1 MSLKAILFDFNGTI
15 INDERLHKKLVY
27 QIMLE
32 ENLRPVSGEYREVCL
47 GKSDRI
53 GLRELL
59 SRRGRVVTD
68 SHLEELIRKK
78 SRAYQQKLEKLET
91 LPIYPGA
98 IAFLQQLQEANI
110 LMGIVTGAT
119 RSDVDF
125 VLERGEIREYFSIF
139 VTGDE
144 INTSKPD
151 PYGYLLAVERINRQF
166 PQLQVQPANCLA
178 IEDSPAGIEAAK
190 RAGIQAIGIAHSYPF
205 HMIQR
210 QANWTVDSF
219 EEIELERLQ
228 KFFALGKETVLNS

>member
-27 QIMLE
+27 QMMVE

-47 GKSDRI
+47 GRSDRI
-53 GLRELL
+53 GLREIL
-59 SRRGRVVTD
+59 SRRGRVVSETY
-68 SHLEELIRKK
+68 LKALIRKK
-78 SRAYQQKLEKLET
+78 SSAYQQKLATLET

-98 IAFLQQLQEANI
+98 IAFLQQLQEADI
-110 LMGIVTGAT
+110 LMGIVTGAL
-119 RSDVDF
+119 RSDVNF
-125 VLERGEIREYFSIF
+125 VLQRTGMQEYFSIF

-151 PYGYLLAVERINRQF
+151 PYGYLLAIERINRQF
-166 PQLQVQPANCLA
+166 SHLQVQPENCLA

-190 RAGIQAIGIAHSYPF
+190 QAKIQAIGLAHSYPF

-219 EEIELERLQ
+219 AEIELERLQ
-228 KFFALGKETVLNS
+228 QFFALGKETVLQ

>member
-1 MSLKAILFDFNGTI
+1 MTLKAILFDFNGTI
-15 INDERLHKKLVY
+15 INDERIHKKLVY
-27 QIMLE
+27 QIMIE

-47 GKSDRI
+47 GKCDRI

-59 SRRGRVVTD
+59 SRRGRVVPE
-68 SHLEELIRKK
+68 SHLEGLIRKK
-78 SRAYQQKLEKLET
+78 SAAYQQKLTTLET
-91 LPIYPGA
+91 LPIYSGA
-98 IAFLQQLQEANI
+98 IAFLQQLKEADI
-110 LMGIVTGAT
+110 FLGMVTGAV

-125 VLERGEIREYFSIF
+125 VLERANMGEYFNIF

-151 PYGYLLAVERINRQF
+151 PYGYLLAIERINRQF
-166 PQLQVQPANCLA
+166 PHLDVKPENCLA

-190 RAGIQAIGIAHSYPF
+190 RAKIQAIGIAHSYPF

-210 QANWTVDSF
+210 QANWAVDSF

-228 KFFALGKETVLNS
+228 KFFALGKETVLQS